1 MSTPTPAAAS
11 APAADQPRFFE
22 CAVDRIEAMVD
33 QPRQHFDEDSLAEL
47 TESIRRTGIIQ
58 PLVVRRSGDGFSLIA
73 GERRLRAARAAGLR
87 TVPVVVRED
96 VDTNVFELALIEN
109 IQRQDLNALEEA
121 RAYERLLYES
131 GFTQDQLADRVGKSR
146 SAISNAMRLLKLPPA
161 IASMV
166 ADGSLSAGHA
176 RAILAVEGPQQEL
189 LAERVL
195 TEQLSVRQAEDLAR
209 ELKEQ
214 ALAKE
219 QKKDGAAKRT
229 PTSPLRPQLKRV
241 VEDIRGIMG
250 QKVEI
255 KQRANGAGRLE
266 IHFDDEE
273 ALRAIVDRLMDL
285 RGQSR

>member
-1 MSTPTPAAAS
+1 MSTPTAPRTETPQDATPAYFDC
-11 APAADQPRFFE
+11 PVE
-22 CAVDRIEAMVD
+22 RIEAMVD
-33 QPRQHFDEDSLAEL
+33 QPRQYFDDKSLAEL
-47 TESIRRTGIIQ
+47 TESIRQTGIIQ
-58 PLVVRRSGDGFSLIA
+58 PLVVRRAGDNFSLIA
-73 GERRLRAARAAGLR
+73 GERRLRAAKAAGLR

-96 VDTNVFELALIEN
+96 VDMNAFELALIEN

-131 GFTQDQLADRVGKSR
+131 GLTQDQLADRIGKSR
-146 SAISNAMRLLKLPPA
+146 SAISNTMRLLKLPPA

-176 RAILAVEGPQQEL
+176 RAILSVEGPQREL

-195 TEQLSVRQAEDLAR
+195 SEELTVRDAEDLAR
-209 ELKEQ
+209 EIKE
-214 ALAKE
+214 LAKAKE
-219 QKKDGAAKRT
+219 EKKTAAGPR
-229 PTSPLRPQLKRV
+229 PAAPPMRPQLKRV

-250 QKVEI
+250 QKVDI

-266 IHFDDEE
+266 IHFKDEE

-285 RGQSR
+285 RG